1 MMRFIVASD
10 LDGTLLT
17 TEREVTP
24 RTAAV
29 VAAVRAAGGVFLAVT
44 ARPLRD
50 ALPVVTRL
58 GASGLVCSGGAVVFD
73 PEAGKVMSSTL
84 FSAGELARI
93 IAAVRTGIPGA
104 RIGVD
109 YLDRAELDP
118 GFWLRW
124 YGVADTVAVRPVEV
138 AEPAV
143 KVIVQTDAV
152 GVDELAV
159 RLAELLGDMAV
170 AVSVPC
176 EIFAEVLPAGVD
188 KAGHLSQLT
197 GALAAPP
204 PSVAFGDMPG
214 DLPMLRWADTGV
226 AVANAHPAVLAEAA
240 VVTAANDDE
249 GVAVYLE
256 RMLADLS

>member
-1 MMRFIVASD
+1 MRFIVASD

-17 TEREVTP
+17 TARAVTP
-24 RTAAV
+24 RTAAA

-50 ALPVVTRL
+50 ALPIVTEV

-73 PEAGKVMSSTL
+73 TEAGKVLSSTL
-84 FSAGELARI
+84 FSSGETARI
-93 IAAVRTGIPGA
+93 VAAVRAGIPGA

-118 GFWLRW
+118 EFWLRW
-124 YGVADTVAVRPVEV
+124 YGVADTVVARPVEAA

-143 KVIVQTDAV
+143 KVIVQTDA
-152 GVDELAV
+152 GGPDELAV

-197 GALAAPP
+197 AALAAPP

-240 VVTAANDDE
+240 VVTAANDED

-256 RMLADLS
+256 RMLADLP